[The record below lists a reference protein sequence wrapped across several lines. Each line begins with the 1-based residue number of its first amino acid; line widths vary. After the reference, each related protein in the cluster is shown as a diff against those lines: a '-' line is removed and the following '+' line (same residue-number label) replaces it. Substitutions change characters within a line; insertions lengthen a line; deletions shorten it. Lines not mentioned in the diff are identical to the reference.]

1 MLFMTHI
8 PQPQEIYRHFKGNL
22 YQIITV
28 AEHSETGE
36 RLVIYQALYGDFK
49 IFARELGM
57 FTGRVDRSKYP
68 NCVQE
73 YRFELVEG
81 RSKADQRV
89 QGSVAEKAAEL
100 PLDSILKDLAE
111 SAASSGAKDSAVHG
125 AKDSAVHGAKDRAAH
140 EAKDSAG
147 REAKDNAGRE
157 VKDGAVHETKESA
170 GHETKESA
178 EHEARES
185 VESVQR
191 TGEEDAEQATLD
203 PMLLE
208 FLDAKTYEARLNIL
222 AGLHHRITQDMITTM
237 AVSCDI
243 EVGDGEVEE
252 RYQQL
257 KNCLLTLEKYECN
270 RLR

>member
-1 MLFMTHI
+1 MMYI
-8 PQPQEIYRHFKGNL
+8 PKPQEIYRHFKGNL

-49 IFARELGM
+49 IYARELGM
-57 FTGRVDRSKYP
+57 FMSRVDRNKYP
-68 NCVQE
+68 NASQE
-73 YRFELVEG
+73 YRFELQTALG
-81 RSKADQRV
+81 Q
-89 QGSVAEKAAEL
+89 EKAIREAPKETA
-100 PLDSILKDLAE
+100 KE
-111 SAASSGAKDSAVHG
+111 TKQEGSGEIPSKEAVHKETVPKE
-125 AKDSAVHGAKDRAAH
+125 AEAA
-140 EAKDSAG
+140 
-147 REAKDNAGRE
+147 
-157 VKDGAVHETKESA
+157 
-170 GHETKESA
+170 
-178 EHEARES
+178 
-185 VESVQR
+185 
-191 TGEEDAEQATLD
+191 LD

-208 FLDAKTYEARLNIL
+208 FLDADTYEARLNIL

-257 KNCLLTLEKYECN
+257 KNCLITLEKYECN